1 MIQKIPICFLI
12 QWKMKMDD
20 TYQKTTPSQDDGK
33 KLEDQSGQTS
43 PQILST
49 TDSINSKDNSGNI
62 STKKSKDVTVKVTG
76 IESKIFKG
84 DLNG

>member
-1 MIQKIPICFLI
+1 
-12 QWKMKMDD
+12 MKMND
-20 TYQKTTPSQDDGK
+20 TYQKTTPFQDDGK

-62 STKKSKDVTVKVTG
+62 STKKRKDVTVKVTG